1 MFMSMRVV
9 SSDSGCMSIY
19 PTVTLTLPPPLPQPE
34 CRVDDD
40 MRFVAYNHYVHKVF
54 RRWGPNFRELL
65 AIRRY
70 LEQQQIDM
78 EDLPLV
84 GGMEVD
90 LPGLYHTVQR
100 LGGLNDVIT
109 GRRWPAVADLINI
122 PKCAQ
127 DRAAKLDQI
136 YCKFLLGYTAL
147 TEGRWWGCGEE
158 EAGWW

>member
-1 MFMSMRVV
+1 
-9 SSDSGCMSIY
+9 
-19 PTVTLTLPPPLPQPE
+19 
-34 CRVDDD
+34 

-84 GGMEVD
+84 GGMEID
-90 LPGLYHTVQR
+90 LPGLFHTVQR
-100 LGGLNDVIT
+100 LGGLNDVIAS
-109 GRRWPAVADLINI
+109 RRWPAVADLINM

-127 DRAAKLDQI
+127 DRAVKLEQI
-136 YCKFLLGYTAL
+136 YLKYLVGYTML
-147 TEGRWWGCGEE
+147 TEGRDDARRRGGGEGSLGRRGGCCSTELNGREFNTKGCGWCSCRT
-158 EAGWW
+158 GCTMQC

>member
-1 MFMSMRVV
+1 
-9 SSDSGCMSIY
+9 
-19 PTVTLTLPPPLPQPE
+19 
-34 CRVDDD
+34 

-147 TEGRWWGCGEE
+147 TEGRLWGCGEE
-158 EAGWW
+158 EAVVVRERRGHGGGCGS